1 MSCEV
6 HAQFCER
13 LVGKFHRSTLLMLGL
28 LIKGGAF
35 LETKNAEESTPLH
48 LAVSLNKKEYVELL
62 LRSWAD
68 VNAIGKSGCT
78 PLHLAVMNGNKEIV
92 ELLLRH
98 KANVYL
104 KCFYNSEEG
113 YTALE
118 NAEADENEE
127 IIELFLLYG
136 ITLK

>member
-48 LAVSLNKKEYVELL
+48 LAVSLNKKEYVEIL
-62 LRSWAD
+62 LRSGVD
-68 VNAIGKSGCT
+68 VNTIGKSGCT
-78 PLHLAVMNGNKEIV
+78 PLHLAVMKGNKEIV
-92 ELLLRH
+92 ELLLDR

-104 KCFYNSEEG
+104 ECFHNANKG

-118 NAEADENEE
+118 AAVANRNEK
-127 IIELFLLYG
+127 IIESFLLHG
-136 ITLK
+136 ITLG